1 MSSSTDS
8 SRKDEDTMILR
19 NVENHSLKR
28 HSITPHEILILIIT
42 VIKLM
47 KNTWP
52 RHVAHTRLKLH
63 TSACNDCTPAVYSSI
78 SDEIV
83 LPPLRD
89 TRRIQDVTT
98 DYVTERD
105 KRAATARILAHSI
118 PGTLPSGRT
127 RQYLLLRATRHK
139 RRKHTSSVL
148 QLTNESAWSVSCRQ
162 AGTDDEIN
170 VCHRILMRT
179 YFRATG
185 AGN

>member
-1 MSSSTDS
+1 LFSTFRRLIMSSSTDS

-148 QLTNESAWSVSCRQ
+148 QLTNESA
-162 AGTDDEIN
+162 
-170 VCHRILMRT
+170 
-179 YFRATG
+179 
-185 AGN
+185 